1 MARNK
6 KARGRSAA
14 AGDTVA
20 DVLAPASLEWALT
33 HLSKY
38 GDTDLFP
45 RAFEIDAVKADW
57 STLKP
62 VLQAIDLSQHGTSA
76 DRKLLMP
83 KGKSAFR
90 AVVQLD
96 CIDALLYTGLV
107 YEAASAIERN
117 RVDRSLRIA
126 CSYRVSIDPDGRFFE
141 GGSDGWDD
149 FHAKSSE
156 FADTAGLDWTL
167 TADIADF
174 YSQLSHHRIEN
185 ALEDVGVSEERAKN
199 VERFLGQLTAKQS
212 RGLPVGPAASI
223 ILAEA
228 GLMDVDQLLLA
239 KGYRHT
245 RYVDDFRIFT
255 PGKRAAVQALH
266 DLTSFLHSVHRLSLQ
281 PLKTRLRRTATFKAR
296 ELLDP
301 KEIEKHGKVKR
312 LKDLIAELEKV
323 TGYSIASDDAIAED
337 DKNAAIRD
345 NLVDLFKQVLSSTPI
360 RMGLARHLLRRATSL
375 RTRVIFD
382 LVLANLDELLP
393 IFRDVAVYL
402 RMTVNEENAAS
413 TGATLARFLQDGSYG
428 ALPFVRMW
436 ILWLL
441 EKRTSLMPFESALR
455 LADDT
460 ADSLGSR
467 PAALLAR
474 AYGQKSWIRSQK
486 DTWANNGP
494 WDRRAIIW
502 CGSILP
508 PDERR
513 HWLAMVEEQ
522 GDLLDAAVA
531 KLAGSEGER
540 VLKS

>member
-1 MARNK
+1 
-6 KARGRSAA
+6 
-14 AGDTVA
+14 
-20 DVLAPASLEWALT
+20 LAPASLEWALT

-57 STLKP
+57 SSVKP
-62 VLQAIDLSQHGTSA
+62 VLQSIDLSQHATSA

-83 KGKSAFR
+83 KGKSSFR

-96 CIDALLYTGLV
+96 CIDALLYAGLV
-107 YEAASAIERN
+107 YEAASAIERT
-117 RVDRSLRIA
+117 RVDRALRVA

-141 GGSDGWDD
+141 AGSDGWDD
-149 FHAKSSE
+149 FHAQSSQLAE
-156 FADTAGLDWTL
+156 TPGLDWTL
-167 TADIADF
+167 TADITDF

-185 ALEDVGVSEERAKN
+185 ALEDAGIPEERARN
-199 VERFLGQLTAKQS
+199 IERFLSQLTAKQS

-228 GLMDVDQLLLA
+228 GLMDVDQVLLA

-255 PGKRAAVQALH
+255 SSKRVGVQALH

-281 PLKTRLRRTATFKAR
+281 PVKTRLRRTASFKAR

-301 KEIEKHGKVKR
+301 SEVEKQGKVKR
-312 LKDLIAELEKV
+312 LKDLMAEFEKA
-323 TGYSIASDDAIAED
+323 TGYSLGSEDAIADD

-345 NLVDLFKQVLSSTPI
+345 NLVDLFKQVVSSTPV
-360 RMGLARHLLRRATSL
+360 RTSLARHLLRRATAL

-402 RMTVNEENAAS
+402 RVTVNEENAAS
-413 TGATLARFLQDGSYG
+413 TGAILTRFLAEGPYG

-436 ILWLL
+436 LLWLL
-441 EKRTSLMPFESALR
+441 EKRPSLMTFESALR
-455 LADDT
+455 LANDS
-460 ADSLGSR
+460 ADSLGTR

-474 AYGQKSWIRSQK
+474 AYGQRSWIRGRK
-486 DTWANNGP
+486 ETWANNGP

-502 CGSILP
+502 CGAILP
-508 PDERR
+508 DNERR

-531 KLAGSEGER
+531 KLAASESE
-540 VLKS
+540 